1 MPPDFSCSLCSPY
14 LLLLLLLQAGRVD
27 GLKCYTGDSFSRV
40 ADVPVMTCNSSLES
54 QCQFVCE
61 RMEFTNSTDGSL
73 IVIDVCRYGCASAAQ
88 CQQYTSFNGGMF
100 DVQRVCD
107 CSWSTDDAFWTKYN
121 LNGQGPKFCCPT
133 CYLGLSYSPQRCPSA
148 LVSKESAMSS
158 EPERAA
164 CRA

>member
-107 CSWSTDDAFWTKYN
+107 CSWSTDDAFWTKVRSTRG
-121 LNGQGPKFCCPT
+121 GQRVNAGSTTSMAKDPSFAVRHATWACPT
-133 CYLGLSYSPQRCPSA
+133 HHKDARALS
-148 LVSKESAMSS
+148 
-158 EPERAA
+158 
-164 CRA
+164 